1 MAYPSESPSPGPQVI
16 AYRFYAHKKVL
27 DRMFVCLFDWSSNR
41 WLFVFYFLGVTFRI
55 FVQKN
60 SSTGLF
66 VCFSFLP
73 FSSVYRELFVC
84 HFLCVFDCHKRSN
97 ICFLSFFVCDF
108 KNHCH
113 KRSNSKHQADV
124 NLRGKKPLSQVCF
137 WHFCLFIVS
146 IVCSFYSKC
155 VMNGWPSRWRPSKT
169 WSEGLKMATCQVLD
183 FFCPTSLIF

>member
-1 MAYPSESPSPGPQVI
+1 MQNHGLSFRI
-16 AYRFYAHKKVL
+16 ALAWTTGYCLSFLCSQKSFGQ
-27 DRMFVCLFDWSSNR
+27 DVCLFDWSSNR

-137 WHFCLFIVS
+137 WHFLFIY
-146 IVCSFYSKC
+146 CFYC
-155 VMNGWPSRWRPSKT
+155 
-169 WSEGLKMATCQVLD
+169 L
-183 FFCPTSLIF
+183 